1 MKSEC
6 NIDKEPFLT
15 RGKIGANKR
24 MTVLLAFLRFLDES
38 QKNVSE
44 IHANSCVSFLEHIIF
59 FTTDAQWSKLVEFNC
74 NS

>member
-1 MKSEC
+1 M
-6 NIDKEPFLT
+6 I

-59 FTTDAQWSKLVEFNC
+59 FTTDAQWSNLLNLIATHKLDPTSSENI
-74 NS
+74 N